1 MQFISAFKTVL
12 NKDILLFII
21 FDRVIIIYFENNV
34 IYCSIFFY
42 IVISKCTNVD
52 VNKPTSVDLYIVQC
66 YKIGCLFGVFLLVF
80 HSCFLFHDKHLWCV
94 TMDIVS
100 VVQWKQ
106 SISYWSLWYIYPINL
121 FFPLMYE
128 FLIIHFSFAKTAI
141 YRKKIKIMFTWNIAH
156 QSYIVYI
163 RIITIQSGSVF
174 VIFVVS
180 LPQN

>member
-1 MQFISAFKTVL
+1 MSFTVV
-12 NKDILLFII
+12 F
-21 FDRVIIIYFENNV
+21 
-34 IYCSIFFY
+34 FFY

-128 FLIIHFSFAKTAI
+128 FLIIHFSFAQTAI

-174 VIFVVS
+174 VIFVGS